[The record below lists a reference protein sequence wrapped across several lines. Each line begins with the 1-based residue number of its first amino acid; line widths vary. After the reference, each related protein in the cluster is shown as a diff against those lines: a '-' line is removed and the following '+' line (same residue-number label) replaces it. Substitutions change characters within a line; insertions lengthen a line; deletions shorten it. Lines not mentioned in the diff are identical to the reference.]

1 MKEIER
7 ERKFGV
13 GEGRRPDP
21 GGRNSSIISVT
32 GKERG
37 LPLTR
42 KQRVGKRVKKY
53 LMGFR

>member
-21 GGRNSSIISVT
+21 GGRNSIISVT